1 MEKQDSRVLIHWEG
15 NSGDKLIEHQT
26 SATGWYYQVDRSFSQ
41 PKGEPPRMIQRH
53 WKVSVMIRFRAVMM
67 SWVMLIANV
76 LGELRHELIS
86 GTETQRLKW

>member
-26 SATGWYYQVDRSFSQ
+26 SAMGWYYQVDRSFSQ

-53 WKVSVMIRFRAVMM
+53 
-67 SWVMLIANV
+67 
-76 LGELRHELIS
+76 
-86 GTETQRLKW
+86 

>member
-41 PKGEPPRMIQRH
+41 PKGEPAQNDP
-53 WKVSVMIRFRAVMM
+53 KALESVRND
-67 SWVMLIANV
+67 S
-76 LGELRHELIS
+76 IS
-86 GTETQRLKW
+86 GGDDVMGYAYSKCTWGVAARINQWD

>member
-1 MEKQDSRVLIHWEG
+1 MRTFLECSLFLVYGGKIYMEKQDSRVLIHWEG

-53 WKVSVMIRFRAVMM
+53 
-67 SWVMLIANV
+67 
-76 LGELRHELIS
+76 
-86 GTETQRLKW
+86 

>member
-1 MEKQDSRVLIHWEG
+1 MDEHSKKFYRIPFLECSLFLVYGGKIYMEKQDSRVLIHWEG

-53 WKVSVMIRFRAVMM
+53 
-67 SWVMLIANV
+67 
-76 LGELRHELIS
+76 
-86 GTETQRLKW
+86 

>member
-1 MEKQDSRVLIHWEG
+1 
-15 NSGDKLIEHQT
+15 
-26 SATGWYYQVDRSFSQ
+26 
-41 PKGEPPRMIQRH
+41 
-53 WKVSVMIRFRAVMM
+53 MIRFRAVMM